1 MSRGGGTTS
10 NVALASVDYF
20 LLTLYRQPLLGTQI
34 RHLYV
39 LVHTVRKNTLV
50 SPVMYIRPSP
60 WAAAYSGCTRRRGF
74 KNMLHLTVQTTV

>member
-39 LVHTVRKNTLV
+39 LVHTVQKNTYACKPCDVYQTEPL
-50 SPVMYIRPSP
+50 
-60 WAAAYSGCTRRRGF
+60 GCCLQRV
-74 KNMLHLTVQTTV
+74 H

>member
-20 LLTLYRQPLLGTQI
+20 LLTLNRQQLLGTQI

-39 LVHTVRKNTLV
+39 WVHTVRKNTYAGKPCDVYQIESLGCCLQLV
-50 SPVMYIRPSP
+50 
-60 WAAAYSGCTRRRGF
+60 
-74 KNMLHLTVQTTV
+74 L